1 MSYRD
6 EGKPVQPTPYWKY
19 FLKSLIVLLIL
30 ALLISMLWGVLTS
43 KDENLLRGVL
53 IGVGVVSFLV
63 YGGYWIYI
71 IVHETRIRKGLSYG
85 TDEQNTLKKKRL
97 AILKAHKIQAKARGE
112 NLSKEEIEDINSG
125 KYDNEVSNG

>member
-97 AILKAHKIQAKARGE
+97 AILKAHKIQTKARGE
-112 NLSKEEIEDINSG
+112 KLSKEEIEDINSG

>member
-53 IGVGVVSFLV
+53 IGVGVVSFLEN
-63 YGGYWIYI
+63 GGYWIYI

-97 AILKAHKIQAKARGE
+97 AILKAHKIQAKVRGE
-112 NLSKEEIEDINSG
+112 KLSKEEIEDINSG

>member
-6 EGKPVQPTPYWKY
+6 EGNPVQPTPYWKY

-97 AILKAHKIQAKARGE
+97 AILKAHKIQTKARGE
-112 NLSKEEIEDINSG
+112 KLSKEEIEDINSG

>member
-85 TDEQNTLKKKRL
+85 TDEQSTLKRRDL
-97 AILKAHKIQAKARGE
+97 L
-112 NLSKEEIEDINSG
+112 
-125 KYDNEVSNG
+125 Y

>member
-85 TDEQNTLKKKRL
+85 TDEQNALKKKRL

-112 NLSKEEIEDINSG
+112 KLNKEEIEDINSG

>member
-30 ALLISMLWGVLTS
+30 ALLISMHWGVLTS

-71 IVHETRIRKGLSYG
+71 IAHETRIRKGLSYG

-112 NLSKEEIEDINSG
+112 KLSKEEIEDINSG

>member
-6 EGKPVQPTPYWKY
+6 EGKPVQPTPYWKD

-112 NLSKEEIEDINSG
+112 KLSKEEIEDINSG

>member
-1 MSYRD
+1 MSYKD

-85 TDEQNTLKKKRL
+85 TDEQNALKKKRL
-97 AILKAHKIQAKARGE
+97 AILKAHKIQAKARGKK
-112 NLSKEEIEDINSG
+112 LSKEEIEDINSG

>member
-97 AILKAHKIQAKARGE
+97 AILKAHKIQAKVRGE
-112 NLSKEEIEDINSG
+112 KLSKEEIEDINSG

>member
-97 AILKAHKIQAKARGE
+97 AILKAHKIQAKVRGDK
-112 NLSKEEIEDINSG
+112 LSKEEIEDINSG

>member
-1 MSYRD
+1 MRGFCWTDWEDDGIIIFIQKNDTGY
-6 EGKPVQPTPYWKY
+6 
-19 FLKSLIVLLIL
+19 
-30 ALLISMLWGVLTS
+30 

-71 IVHETRIRKGLSYG
+71 IVHETRIRKGFSYG
-85 TDEQNTLKKKRL
+85 SDEQNTLKKKRL

-112 NLSKEEIEDINSG
+112 KLSKEEIEDISSG

>member
-97 AILKAHKIQAKARGE
+97 AILKAYKIQAKARGE
-112 NLSKEEIEDINSG
+112 KLSKEEIEDINSG

>member
-112 NLSKEEIEDINSG
+112 KSSKEEIEDISSG

>member
-97 AILKAHKIQAKARGE
+97 AILKDHKIQAKVRGE
-112 NLSKEEIEDINSG
+112 KLSKEEIEDINSG

>member
-97 AILKAHKIQAKARGE
+97 AILKAHKIQAKTRGE
-112 NLSKEEIEDINSG
+112 KLSKEEIEDINSG

>member
-1 MSYRD
+1 MSYKD

-97 AILKAHKIQAKARGE
+97 AILKAHKIQAKVRGE
-112 NLSKEEIEDINSG
+112 KLSKEEIEDINSG

>member
-97 AILKAHKIQAKARGE
+97 AILKAHKTQAKARGE
-112 NLSKEEIEDINSG
+112 KLNKEEIEDINSG

>member
-30 ALLISMLWGVLTS
+30 ALLISMIWGVLTS

-53 IGVGVVSFLV
+53 IGVGVVSSLV

-97 AILKAHKIQAKARGE
+97 AILKAHKIQAKAIGE
-112 NLSKEEIEDINSG
+112 KLSKEEIEDISSG

>member
-97 AILKAHKIQAKARGE
+97 AILKAHKIQEKARGE
-112 NLSKEEIEDINSG
+112 KLSKEEIEDINSG

>member
-43 KDENLLRGVL
+43 KDENLLSGVL

-97 AILKAHKIQAKARGE
+97 AILKAHKIQAKVRGE
-112 NLSKEEIEDINSG
+112 KLSKEEIEDINSG

>member
-71 IVHETRIRKGLSYG
+71 IVHETRIRKGLLMELMNK
-85 TDEQNTLKKKRL
+85 THLKRRDL
-97 AILKAHKIQAKARGE
+97 L
-112 NLSKEEIEDINSG
+112 
-125 KYDNEVSNG
+125 Y

>member
-43 KDENLLRGVL
+43 KDENLLRGV
-53 IGVGVVSFLV
+53 
-63 YGGYWIYI
+63 
-71 IVHETRIRKGLSYG
+71 
-85 TDEQNTLKKKRL
+85 
-97 AILKAHKIQAKARGE
+97 
-112 NLSKEEIEDINSG
+112 
-125 KYDNEVSNG
+125 

>member
-30 ALLISMLWGVLTS
+30 ALLISMFWGVLTS

-97 AILKAHKIQAKARGE
+97 AILKAHKTQAKARGE
-112 NLSKEEIEDINSG
+112 KLSKEEIEDINSG

>member
-112 NLSKEEIEDINSG
+112 KLCKEEIEDISSG

>member
-71 IVHETRIRKGLSYG
+71 IVHETRIRKGL
-85 TDEQNTLKKKRL
+85 
-97 AILKAHKIQAKARGE
+97 AILKAHKIQAKARGDK
-112 NLSKEEIEDINSG
+112 LSKEEIEDINSG

>member
-97 AILKAHKIQAKARGE
+97 AILKAHKIQVKARGE
-112 NLSKEEIEDINSG
+112 KLSKEEIEDINSG

>member
-6 EGKPVQPTPYWKY
+6 EGKPVQPTPYCKY

-97 AILKAHKIQAKARGE
+97 AILKAHNIQAKARGE
-112 NLSKEEIEDINSG
+112 KLSKEEIEDISSG